1 MAYKTTLA
9 FLKKKLADP
18 KLFIFLDQAFYAL
31 FNFGSIF
38 LLSKLAAVE
47 VFGSYVIFLTYI
59 NFVFI
64 FSTFLLSAP
73 ILVLLSK
80 KSKAEHGFY
89 LSSLLGTN
97 VLANLFLSSIC
108 FYLMR
113 LQGIEIDYLY
123 IFATPFLMS
132 LFDIFKK
139 FLFSSF
145 QVALKHAAIS
155 TILLN
160 LVFFS
165 GIFLI
170 MEKLTLTNILIVYAI
185 AFLIG
190 NSYLLVILLVKKIF
204 GENPLKNKSIAKT
217 EYFNILK
224 QHYHYSKWIIL
235 GGVAFWGYSQ
245 GLFIF
250 SKSLEVSDFGISK
263 VRTTQNIL
271 GVINIFIISVDNYY
285 IPYFSKY
292 IKENPDL
299 GLNKLVQK
307 IYTKNYKKVLLL
319 IFGAFVFA
327 LVAYQFLYEEKYG
340 AGLSFIIVFTLI
352 QLLLFFIRPL
362 IISLKAREVTYPF
375 FLAHM
380 GAVIAMLIFGY
391 FAIGAYG
398 YNAMPLTFLI
408 SYITFSLILV
418 YFYYRKVYKN

>member
-1 MAYKTTLA
+1 MAYKAIFA
-9 FLKKKLADP
+9 FLKKKLAEP

-47 VFGSYVIFLTYI
+47 VFGAYVIFLTYI

-80 KSKAEHGFY
+80 KSKSAHGFY

-97 VLANLFLSSIC
+97 ILVNLILSGIC

-113 LQGIEIDYLY
+113 IQGIEIGYWY
-123 IFATPFLMS
+123 ILAVPFLMA

-145 QVALKHAAIS
+145 RIKLKHATIS
-155 TILLN
+155 TVLLN
-160 LVFFS
+160 FIFFS

-170 MEKLTLTNILIVYAI
+170 LEKLTLANILIVYSI

-190 NSYLLVILLVKKIF
+190 NGYLLTILFKKKIF
-204 GENPLKNKSIAKT
+204 GENPLKNKSTAKT
-217 EYFNILK
+217 KYFSILK

-235 GGVAFWGYSQ
+235 GGIAFWGYSQ

-250 SKSLEVSDFGISK
+250 SKSLQVSDFGISK

-271 GVINIFIISVDNYY
+271 GIINIFIISVDNYY

-292 IKENPDL
+292 LKENPDL
-299 GLNKLVQK
+299 GLNQLVQK
-307 IYTKNYKKVLLL
+307 IYANNYKKVLLL
-319 IFGAFVFA
+319 IFGAFLFA
-327 LVAYQFLYEEKYG
+327 LAAYQFLYEEKYG
-340 AGLSFIIVFTLI
+340 AGISFIIVFTLI
-352 QLLLFFIRPL
+352 QLLLFIIRPL
-362 IISLKAREVTYPF
+362 IISLKAKEVTYPF
-375 FLAHM
+375 FLAHI

-391 FAIGAYG
+391 FAIGTYG
-398 YNAMPLTFLI
+398 YNAMPLTFLV
-408 SYITFSLILV
+408 SYLSFSFILV
-418 YFYYRKVYKN
+418 YFYYRKVYKS

>member
-1 MAYKTTLA
+1 MEERVTLT
-9 FLKKKLADP
+9 FLKNKFADP

-38 LLSKLAAVE
+38 LLSKLAKVE

-64 FSTFLLSAP
+64 FSTFFLSAP

-80 KSKAEHGFY
+80 KPKASHGFY

-97 VLANLFLSSIC
+97 VLANLFLSCIC
-108 FYLMR
+108 FYFMR
-113 LQGIEIDYLY
+113 LQGIEIGYWFILT
-123 IFATPFLMS
+123 IPFLMS

-145 QVALKHAAIS
+145 RITLKHTAIS

-165 GIFLI
+165 GIVLST
-170 MEKLTLTNILIVYAI
+170 KNLTIETILIFYMV
-185 AFLIG
+185 AFLTG
-190 NSYLLVILLVKKIF
+190 NFYLLSILFAKKVFHTKQQGSRSIVKTK
-204 GENPLKNKSIAKT
+204 
-217 EYFNILK
+217 YFNILK

-235 GGVAFWGYSQ
+235 GGIAFWGYSQ

-250 SKSLEVSDFGISK
+250 SKSLTVSDFGISK

-271 GVINIFIISVDNYY
+271 GIINIFIISVDNYY

-292 IKENPDL
+292 LQENPEM
-299 GLNKLVQK
+299 GLHKLVQK
-307 IYTKNYKKVLLL
+307 IYKKNYKKVLLL
-319 IFGAFVFA
+319 IISAFVFA
-327 LVAYQFLYEEKYG
+327 LIIYQLLYKDKYG
-340 AGLSFIIVFTLI
+340 PGLSFIIIFTLV

-362 IISLKAREVTYPF
+362 IISLKAKEVTYPF
-375 FLAHM
+375 FFAHI

-391 FAIGAYG
+391 FAISTMG

-408 SYITFSLILV
+408 SYLSFSLILI
-418 YFYYRKVYKN
+418 YFYYKKVYKN